1 MADLAGERID
11 RYQILEKLGEGG
23 MATVYKARDTR
34 LERDVALKLIRRSA
48 FPPEMLEQILKRFE
62 REAKSLAR
70 LSHPNIVTVHDY
82 GEHDGA
88 PYLVL
93 ELCPGGDLRQ
103 RLHGKPMDWREAIQL
118 ILPVA
123 HALRAAHLA
132 GVIHRDVKP
141 SNIMFTKDGEPK
153 LSDFGIAKILESN
166 EAATLTG
173 TGVGVGTPGYM
184 APEQWTGE
192 TSPQSDQYG
201 LGVVLY
207 ELLTGHKPYEADT
220 PAGVLIKQ
228 TSQPLPPP
236 RQFAEAI
243 PPAVEAALMM
253 SLEKDPGRRFP
264 DMSIFIKA
272 FEELL
277 APTTDAN
284 TPTDYFKTVYAAS
297 ASTDA
302 TKAVLPAN
310 RQPIRK
316 IILIGAAVLVVLA
329 GVFWAGTQLSNGLPF
344 AADPSATPSITA
356 SATQLILP
364 SKTPSEMLTPSLTP
378 PPTDT
383 PTPTITSTPPCGYID
398 VSGFWKGK
406 QAEIARNYYKV
417 NHQPPYLYGCNF
429 PENCDKIYNYPIS
442 LLLTQSGCAVFGEF
456 GTGLVNSFKSSC
468 EIQGTI
474 TDSSIHFPLQS
485 CLFTG
490 TAVQMDFYSGKLVDE
505 LSGSLPPMVCKNA
518 SLNDSEI
525 SVSCYIHLERD
536 R

>member
-1 MADLAGERID
+1 MTDLTGEHIE

-34 LERDVALKLIRRSA
+34 LERDVAVKLIRRSA

-70 LSHPNIVTVHDY
+70 LSHPNIVTVYDY
-82 GEHDGA
+82 GEYDGA

-93 ELCPGGDLRQ
+93 EYCPGGDLRQ
-103 RLHGKPMDWREAIQL
+103 RLHGKPMDWREAIRM

-123 HALRAAHLA
+123 RALQAAHQA

-192 TSPQSDQYG
+192 TGPQSDQYG

-207 ELLTGHKPYEADT
+207 ELLTGRKPYEADT

-236 RQFAEAI
+236 RQFAEVI

-253 SLEKDPGRRFP
+253 SLEKDPGRRFS
-264 DMSIFIKA
+264 DMDAFIKA
-272 FEELL
+272 FEALL
-277 APTTDAN
+277 GPAGDAN

-297 ASTDA
+297 ASADA

-310 RQPIRK
+310 KKPMLK
-316 IILIGAAVLVVLA
+316 IALIGATILIVLA
-329 GVFWAGTQLSNGLPF
+329 AVFWAGAQLAKGFP
-344 AADPSATPSITA
+344 AMADPSATPSLTA
-356 SATQLILP
+356 SATQRILP
-364 SKTPSEMLTPSLTP
+364 SKTPTETSTPSLTP
-378 PPTDT
+378 LPTDT
-383 PTPTITSTPPCGYID
+383 PTPTITSTPPCGDIN
-398 VSGFWKGK
+398 VSGFWIGK
-406 QAEIARNYYKV
+406 QVDVQKDYYKKY
-417 NHQPPYLYGCNF
+417 PRFIYGNS
-429 PENCDKIYNYPIS
+429 NDKASDYPMS
-442 LLLTQSGCAVFGEF
+442 LMLNQTGCEVSGQLGKGSIAG
-456 GTGLVNSFKSSC
+456 FKPIC
-468 EIQGTI
+468 EIQG
-474 TDSSIHFPLQS
+474 SIIDNTLNIAFTP

-490 TAVQMDFYSGKLVDE
+490 SAISLEYLSGESVDE
-505 LSGSLPPMVCKNA
+505 LNGVPPICRIPAEVN
-518 SLNDSEI
+518 
-525 SVSCYIHLERD
+525 VPVYCYIHLERQ

>member
-11 RYQILEKLGEGG
+11 RYQILEKIGEGG

-48 FPPEMLEQILKRFE
+48 FPAEMLDQILKRFE

-82 GEHDGA
+82 GEYDGA

-103 RLHGKPMDWREAIQL
+103 RLHGKPMDWREAIPL
-118 ILPVA
+118 ILPIA
-123 HALRAAHLA
+123 RALRAAHGA
-132 GVIHRDVKP
+132 NVIHRDVKP
-141 SNIMFTKDGEPK
+141 SNIMFTKEGEPK
-153 LSDFGIAKILESN
+153 LSDFGIAKILETN

-173 TGVGVGTPGYM
+173 TGVGIGTPGYM

-207 ELLTGHKPYEADT
+207 ELLTGRKPYEADT

-228 TSQPLPPP
+228 TSQPLPLP
-236 RQFAEAI
+236 RQYNPEI
-243 PPAVEAALMM
+243 PEAVEAALVK
-253 SLEKDPGRRFP
+253 SLSREPAGRFA
-264 DMSIFIKA
+264 DMGAFIKE

-277 APTTDAN
+277 
-284 TPTDYFKTVYAAS
+284 TPVAATVVSAGVLKKAYTESTSGEAS
-297 ASTDA
+297 EMA

-310 RQPIRK
+310 KRPIGK
-316 IILIGAAVLVVLA
+316 IILIGAATLA
-329 GVFWAGTQLSNGLPF
+329 VMAGMVWVGTQLSKGFPAL
-344 AADPSATPSITA
+344 ADPSETPTHTE

-364 SKTPSEMLTPSLTP
+364 SKTPSETPTLTLTLP
-378 PPTDT
+378 PMDT
-383 PTPTITSTPPCGYID
+383 PTPTITSPPPCGDIN
-398 VSGFWKGK
+398 VSGFWIGK
-406 QAEIARNYYKV
+406 QEEVLKDYAKSLKINCGTYS
-417 NHQPPYLYGCNF
+417 NPS
-429 PENCDKIYNYPIS
+429 CDKYVSYPI
-442 LLLTQSGCAVFGEF
+442 LLMLSQNGCDVSGQY
-456 GTGLVNSFKSSC
+456 GTGSSIYSFKPSC
-468 EIQGTI
+468 DIQGSITGNTI
-474 TDSSIHFPLQS
+474 VFPLQP

-490 TAVQMDFYSGKLVDE
+490 VTAKLEFFSGKLVDE
-505 LSGSLPPMVCKNA
+505 LNGGLPVCQNQ
-518 SLNDSEI
+518 STGTYT
-525 SVSCYIHLERD
+525 VTCYIHLERE